1 MKKKF
6 LKTVTGLGMAV
17 TVGFFAVFGAAC
29 FDASGGGSA
38 GNDPADPVQPDPPAV
53 SPEEGG
59 YSDLVKNNILNNGFY
74 QRLIMSEDS
83 LVRPGNIHYY
93 PHPYGYLQKRG
104 HNIQAI
110 KDGELE
116 CNTILYTVGNDT
128 GHLYVDTRV
137 QTIDGDMDYYTCY
150 SLKYALSEKEYH
162 DLYYFSDR
170 IYSLAPLI
178 VQELSYQKSPQVLY
192 EASLLKTMFESWD
205 KQFNNTASGKEY
217 FAKVFGCQITFNIL
231 EYSVENQ
238 TLKTRFYVKDTGRG
252 IIQNSEFRVAN
263 TIPGNFIQKVS
274 TISGTNILNGSLN
287 TGFETENQWE
297 DYKNNPTAITS
308 FNLQGKSLYT
318 SIRFLGG
325 EP

>member
-74 QRLIMSEDS
+74 QRLIASEDT

-93 PHPYGYLQKRG
+93 PHPFGYLQKRG

-116 CNTILYTVGNDT
+116 CNTIVYTVGNDT

-137 QTIDGDMDYYTCY
+137 QTIEGDLDYYTCY
-150 SLKYALSEKEYH
+150 SLEYALSEKEYH
-162 DLYYFSDR
+162 DLYYFCDKY
-170 IYSLAPLI
+170 YSLAPLI
-178 VQELSYQKSPQVLY
+178 VQELSYQKSPQVLA
-192 EASLLKTMFESWD
+192 ETSLLKTMFESWE
-205 KQFNNTASGKEY
+205 KEFNRDEY
-217 FAKVFGCQITFNIL
+217 IYKPFESKSFNFNLLTYDVEHQTIQCKFTSYENNRKIINDDVFRI
-231 EYSVENQ
+231 
-238 TLKTRFYVKDTGRG
+238 
-252 IIQNSEFRVAN
+252 A
-263 TIPGNFIQKVS
+263 NFIPTYSNEKVS
-274 TISGTNILNGSLN
+274 TMKNAKILNSPKSV
-287 TGFETENQWE
+287 GFATIEIWE
-297 DYKNNPTAITS
+297 DYKNNPTAITR

-318 SIRFLGG
+318 SIRFLES

>member
-74 QRLIMSEDS
+74 QRLIASEDT

-116 CNTILYTVGNDT
+116 CNTIVYTVGNDT

-137 QTIDGDMDYYTCY
+137 QTIEGDLDYYTCY

-170 IYSLAPLI
+170 VYSLAPLI
-178 VQELSYQKSPQVLY
+178 VQELSYQKSPQAIT
-192 EASLLKTMFESWD
+192 ETSMLKAMFESWD
-205 KQFNNTASGKEY
+205 NQFNNTTPGKES

-238 TLKTRFYVKDTGRG
+238 TLKTRFYCKNNDN
-252 IIQNSEFRVAN
+252 IIQNCEIRVAN
-263 TIPGNFIQKVS
+263 TKPANILWKVS
-274 TISGTNILNGSLN
+274 TLSNTNILNGPLTTAFISDQ
-287 TGFETENQWE
+287 ERQ
-297 DYKNNPTAITS
+297 DYKNNNPTAITR
-308 FNLQGKSLYT
+308 FNLQGRSLQT
-318 SIRFLGG
+318 SIRFLES